1 MSGPIANSWNGAALP
16 AGTEITTD
24 NVNTAGNG
32 STVTLSGGSTAGGSI
47 IKEGAGFRVVA
58 TQGTT
63 IRRLDVPVTG
73 KTILFQIRFKL
84 DVFHSENS
92 SLIAVRHATAAAKTV
107 IVTPAGRIGFGSL
120 PNTTT
125 APAIAIGDKVLIDGF
140 VGQAATPTATNGRA
154 VIRVRNLT
162 NPTWNETGEFFYDSG
177 YTLDNGTTDFVQVR
191 SGKQGTDILNSPG
204 NLFEHFG
211 WQTITLNPS
220 DLSEAQAKAYLAD
233 APVDPAPVVP
243 PTSGDAVPIAGPG
256 TGTGWTVYGG
266 AASAGHAL
274 ADSSTATGIESPDAT
289 STANEYILPLQKM
302 TPRAGLTL
310 TFPGTSLT
318 VAGAAVTVRL
328 YSNGTL
334 VASKPLSV
342 TTTSGSPAVS
352 FSSTEVASVDWEKLS
367 FGLRVVLS

>member
-16 AGTEITTD
+16 AGTQITTD

-32 STVTLSGGSTAGGSI
+32 SPVTLSVAFPEDTTI
-47 IKEGAGFRVVA
+47 VKEGAGFRVTGVTSTAIGRMNA
-58 TQGTT
+58 T
-63 IRRLDVPVTG
+63 VTG
-73 KTILFQIRFKL
+73 RAALVQLRLKVDVIPTSSSTVVAIR
-84 DVFHSENS
+84 NS
-92 SLIAVRHATAAAKTV
+92 SASIRNILLSSTGQIGMSNISPMSPALAVGNV
-107 IVTPAGRIGFGSL
+107 
-120 PNTTT
+120 
-125 APAIAIGDKVLIDGF
+125 VLIDA
-140 VGQAATPTATNGRA
+140 VVAQSATPTATNGR
-154 VIRVRNLT
+154 VFFRVRNLT

-177 YTLDNGTTDFVQVR
+177 YTVDNGTAEIVSIRT
-191 SGKQGTDILNSPG
+191 GKQSTELLPSPG
-204 NLFEHFG
+204 NLYEHFG
-211 WQTITLNPS
+211 WQAITVSAS
-220 DLSEAQAKAYLAD
+220 DTSETQAKAYFAD

-289 STANEYILPLQKM
+289 TTANEYILPLQKM